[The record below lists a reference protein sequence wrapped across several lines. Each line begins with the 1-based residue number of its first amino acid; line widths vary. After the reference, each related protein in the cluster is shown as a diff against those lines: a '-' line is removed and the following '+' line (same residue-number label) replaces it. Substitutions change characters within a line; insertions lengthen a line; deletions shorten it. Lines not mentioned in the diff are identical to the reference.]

1 MPNKLEPIPLE
12 QAMAGVLAML
22 AAERDDNAN
31 PSRRSEDRR
40 KTEVILADAGLA
52 PAQIGQILG
61 KKANSVAKT
70 IERARKRVNGG
81 ESNIDG

>member
-1 MPNKLEPIPLE
+1 MAKLEPVPLE

-22 AAERDDNAN
+22 AAERDDNSN
-31 PSRRSEDRR
+31 PNRRPEDLR

-70 IERARKRVNGG
+70 IERARKRSAGTEGG
-81 ESNIDG
+81 TDG